1 MNNSNLENH
10 IKDEY
15 VIVFAER
22 FGSGTTY
29 YIYNEKDTKMDK
41 NNPFFIAYGNG
52 TKYTSRET
60 AEKKLNELISNNFFT
75 NCMCKVCRNVV
86 EENNLD
92 KSIIKAWYGNDF
104 SKTRAIAVVKIPISH
119 YLGKYGAYAFELN
132 KLNIPYDNDHRYQ
145 CASHRDGKWLYLKVN
160 ADNTTEWVDSQ
171 INATCMTEIEQKQWC
186 DKMNNIKPFK
196 GHVQA
201 MNLPVRLNAPQKYY
215 KGQKVLICRNG
226 KYEYTHISDVM
237 ARMDGKYYY
246 GLPSNAFLS
255 GRVCLTAENMY
266 EGDALYAEEEIML
279 FDELVKSYNVKETQ
293 YNRYYTNVVLK
304 DGTRINEIDHF

>member
-1 MNNSNLENH
+1 MNNLENR

-75 NCMCKVCRNVV
+75 NCSCKVCRNVV
-86 EENNLD
+86 EGDNLN
-92 KSIIKAWYGNDF
+92 KSIIKAWYGNDY
-104 SKTRAIAVVKIPISH
+104 SKTSAIAVVKIPISH

-160 ADNTTEWVDSQ
+160 EDNTTEWVESQ
-171 INATCMTEIEQKQWC
+171 DKATCMSKKEQEKWC
-186 DKMNNIKPFK
+186 NILNEIKPFK
-196 GHVQA
+196 GYVQA
-201 MNLPVRLNAPQKYY
+201 MNLPVRLNTPQKYY
-215 KGQKVLICRNG
+215 KGQKVLICKNG
-226 KYEYTHISDVM
+226 NYFYTHISDVM

-246 GLPSNAFLS
+246 GLPSDAFMC
-255 GRVCLTAENMY
+255 GRVCISEENMY
-266 EGDALYAEEEIML
+266 EGDGLYPEEMIIP
-279 FDELVKSYNVKETQ
+279 FDNVVKSFRIKETQ
-293 YNRYYTNVVLK
+293 YNTYYTNVIMCDDTK
-304 DGTRINEIDHF
+304 IDEIRHF

>member
-1 MNNSNLENH
+1 MNNLENR

-75 NCMCKVCRNVV
+75 NCSCKVCRNVV
-86 EENNLD
+86 EGDNLN
-92 KSIIKAWYGNDF
+92 KSVIKAWYGNDY
-104 SKTRAIAVVKIPISH
+104 SKTSAIAVVKIPISH

-160 ADNTTEWVDSQ
+160 EDNTTEWVESQ
-171 INATCMTEIEQKQWC
+171 DKATCMSKKEQEKWC
-186 DKMNNIKPFK
+186 NILNEIKPFK
-196 GHVQA
+196 GYVQA
-201 MNLPVRLNAPQKYY
+201 MNLPVRLNTPQKYY
-215 KGQKVLICRNG
+215 KGQKVLICKNG
-226 KYEYTHISDVM
+226 NYFYTHISDVM

-246 GLPSNAFLS
+246 GLPSDAFMS
-255 GRVCLTAENMY
+255 GRVCISEENMY
-266 EGDALYAEEEIML
+266 EGDGLYPEEMIIP
-279 FDELVKSYNVKETQ
+279 FDNVVKSFRIKETQ
-293 YNRYYTNVVLK
+293 YNTYYTNVIMYDSTK
-304 DGTRINEIDHF
+304 IDEIRHF

>member
-1 MNNSNLENH
+1 MNNLENR

-60 AEKKLNELISNNFFT
+60 AEKKLNELILNNFFT
-75 NCMCKVCRNVV
+75 NCSCKVCRNVV
-86 EENNLD
+86 EGDNLN
-92 KSIIKAWYGNDF
+92 KSVIKAWYGNDY
-104 SKTRAIAVVKIPISH
+104 SKTSAIAVVKIPISH

-160 ADNTTEWVDSQ
+160 EDNTTEWVESQ
-171 INATCMTEIEQKQWC
+171 DKATCMSKKEQEKWC
-186 DKMNNIKPFK
+186 NILNEIKPFK
-196 GHVQA
+196 GYVQA
-201 MNLPVRLNAPQKYY
+201 MNLPVRLNTPQKYY
-215 KGQKVLICRNG
+215 KGQKVLICKNG
-226 KYEYTHISDVM
+226 NYFYTHISDVM

-246 GLPSNAFLS
+246 GLPSDAFMS
-255 GRVCLTAENMY
+255 GRVCISEENMY
-266 EGDALYAEEEIML
+266 EGDGLYPEEMIIP
-279 FDELVKSYNVKETQ
+279 FDNVVKSFRIKETQ
-293 YNRYYTNVVLK
+293 YNTYYTNVIMYDSTK
-304 DGTRINEIDHF
+304 IDEIRHF

>member
-1 MNNSNLENH
+1 MNNLENR

-75 NCMCKVCRNVV
+75 NCSCKVCRNVV
-86 EENNLD
+86 EGDNLN
-92 KSIIKAWYGNDF
+92 KSVIKAWYGNDY
-104 SKTRAIAVVKIPISH
+104 SKTSAIAVVKIPISH

-145 CASHRDGKWLYLKVN
+145 CASHRDGKWLYLKIN
-160 ADNTTEWVDSQ
+160 EDNTTEWVESQ
-171 INATCMTEIEQKQWC
+171 DKATCMTAKEQEQWC
-186 DKMNNIKPFK
+186 AKMNNMKPFK

-201 MNLPVRLNAPQKYY
+201 MNLPVRLNTPQKYY
-215 KGQKVLICRNG
+215 KGQKVLICKNG
-226 KYEYTHISDVM
+226 NYFYTHISDVM

-246 GLPSNAFLS
+246 GLPTDAFMS
-255 GRVCLTAENMY
+255 GRVCISEENMY
-266 EGDALYAEEEIML
+266 EGDGLYPEEMIIP
-279 FDELVKSYNVKETQ
+279 FDNIVKSFNLKRTGYND
-293 YNRYYTNVVLK
+293 YYINVVLN
-304 DGTRINEIDHF
+304 DGTKINEITHY

>member
-1 MNNSNLENH
+1 MNNLENR

-75 NCMCKVCRNVV
+75 NCSCKVCRNVV
-86 EENNLD
+86 EGDNLN
-92 KSIIKAWYGNDF
+92 KSVIKAWYGNDY
-104 SKTRAIAVVKIPISH
+104 SKTSAIAVVKIPISH

-160 ADNTTEWVDSQ
+160 EDNTTEWVESQ
-171 INATCMTEIEQKQWC
+171 DKATCMSKKEQEKWC
-186 DKMNNIKPFK
+186 NILNEIKPFK
-196 GHVQA
+196 GYVQA
-201 MNLPVRLNAPQKYY
+201 MNLPVRLNTPQKYY
-215 KGQKVLICRNG
+215 KGQKVLICKNG
-226 KYEYTHISDVM
+226 NYFYTHISDVM

-246 GLPSNAFLS
+246 GLPSDAFMS
-255 GRVCLTAENMY
+255 GRVCISEENMY
-266 EGDALYAEEEIML
+266 EGDGLYPEEMIIP
-279 FDELVKSYNVKETQ
+279 FDNIVKSFNLKRTNYND
-293 YNRYYTNVVLK
+293 YYINVVLN
-304 DGTRINEIDHF
+304 DGTKINEITHF

>member
-1 MNNSNLENH
+1 MNNLENR

-75 NCMCKVCRNVV
+75 NCSCKVCRNVV
-86 EENNLD
+86 EGDNLN
-92 KSIIKAWYGNDF
+92 KSVIKAWYGNDY
-104 SKTRAIAVVKIPISH
+104 SKTSAIAVVKIPISH

-160 ADNTTEWVDSQ
+160 EDNTTEWVEGQDK
-171 INATCMTEIEQKQWC
+171 ATCMSKKEQEKWC
-186 DKMNNIKPFK
+186 NILNEIKPFK
-196 GHVQA
+196 GYVQA
-201 MNLPVRLNAPQKYY
+201 MNLPVRLNTPQKYY
-215 KGQKVLICRNG
+215 KGQKVLICKNG
-226 KYEYTHISDVM
+226 DYFYTHISDVM

-246 GLPSNAFLS
+246 GLPSDAFMC
-255 GRVCLTAENMY
+255 GRVCISEENMY
-266 EGDALYAEEEIML
+266 EGDGLYPEDMIIP
-279 FDELVKSYNVKETQ
+279 FDNIVKSFNLKRTDYND
-293 YNRYYTNVVLK
+293 YYTNVVLN
-304 DGTRINEIDHF
+304 DGTKINEITHF

>member
-1 MNNSNLENH
+1 MNNLENR

-75 NCMCKVCRNVV
+75 NCSCKVCRNVV
-86 EENNLD
+86 EGDNLN
-92 KSIIKAWYGNDF
+92 KSVIKAWYGNDY
-104 SKTRAIAVVKIPISH
+104 SKTSAIAVVKIPISH

-160 ADNTTEWVDSQ
+160 EDNTTEWVESQ
-171 INATCMTEIEQKQWC
+171 DKATCMSKKEQEKWC
-186 DKMNNIKPFK
+186 NILNEIKPFK
-196 GHVQA
+196 GYVQA
-201 MNLPVRLNAPQKYY
+201 MNLPVRLNTPQKYY
-215 KGQKVLICRNG
+215 KGQKVLICKNG
-226 KYEYTHISDVM
+226 NYFYTHISDVM

-246 GLPSNAFLS
+246 GLPSDAFMS
-255 GRVCLTAENMY
+255 GRVCISEENMY
-266 EGDALYAEEEIML
+266 EGDGLYPEEMIIP
-279 FDELVKSYNVKETQ
+279 FDNIVKSFNLKRTDYND
-293 YNRYYTNVVLK
+293 YYINVVLN
-304 DGTRINEIDHF
+304 DGTKINEITHF

>member
-1 MNNSNLENH
+1 MNNLENR

-75 NCMCKVCRNVV
+75 NCSCKVCRNVV
-86 EENNLD
+86 EGDNLN
-92 KSIIKAWYGNDF
+92 KSVIKAWYGNDY
-104 SKTRAIAVVKIPISH
+104 SKTSAIAVVKIPISH

-160 ADNTTEWVDSQ
+160 EDNTTEWVESQ
-171 INATCMTEIEQKQWC
+171 DKATCMSKKEQEKWC
-186 DKMNNIKPFK
+186 NILNEIKPFK
-196 GHVQA
+196 GYVQA
-201 MNLPVRLNAPQKYY
+201 MNLPVRLNTPQKYY
-215 KGQKVLICRNG
+215 KGQKVLIRKND
-226 KYEYTHISDVM
+226 KYYYTYITDVM

-246 GLPSNAFLS
+246 GLPTDAFMC
-255 GRVCLTAENMY
+255 GRVCISQENMY
-266 EGDALYAEEEIML
+266 EGDGLYPEEMIIP
-279 FDELVKSYNVKETQ
+279 FDNIVKSFNLKRTNYND
-293 YNRYYTNVVLK
+293 YYINVILN
-304 DGTRINEIDHF
+304 DGTKINEIRHF

>member
-1 MNNSNLENH
+1 MNNLENH

-52 TKYTSRET
+52 TKYASRET

-75 NCMCKVCRNVV
+75 NCSCKVCRNVV

-92 KSIIKAWYGNDF
+92 KSVIKAWYGNDY
-104 SKTRAIAVVKIPISH
+104 SKTSAIAVVKIPISH

-145 CASHRDGKWLYLKVN
+145 CASHRDGRWLYLKVN
-160 ADNTTEWVDSQ
+160 TDNITEWVESQ
-171 INATCMTEIEQKQWC
+171 DKATCMSKKEQEKWC
-186 DKMNNIKPFK
+186 DILNEIKPFK
-196 GHVQA
+196 GYVQA
-201 MNLPVRLNAPQKYY
+201 MNLPVRLNTQQKYY
-215 KGQKVLICRNG
+215 KGQKVLIYENG
-226 KYEYTHISDVM
+226 NYFYTHISDVM
-237 ARMDGKYYY
+237 PDIDGKYHYA
-246 GLPSNAFLS
+246 LPSDS
-255 GRVCLTAENMY
+255 IYGGRVCMTSEGFY
-266 EGDALYAEEEIML
+266 EGDDLYPEDRIIP
-279 FDELVKSYNVKETQ
+279 FDNMVKSFRIKETQ
-293 YNRYYTNVVLK
+293 YNTYYTNVIMC
-304 DGTRINEIDHF
+304 DGTKIDEIRHF

>member
-1 MNNSNLENH
+1 MNNLENR

-75 NCMCKVCRNVV
+75 NCSCKVCRNVV
-86 EENNLD
+86 EGDNLN
-92 KSIIKAWYGNDF
+92 KSVIKAWYGNDY
-104 SKTRAIAVVKIPISH
+104 SKTSAIAVVKIPISH

-160 ADNTTEWVDSQ
+160 EDNTTEWVESQ
-171 INATCMTEIEQKQWC
+171 DKATCMSKKEQEKWC
-186 DKMNNIKPFK
+186 NILNEIKPFK
-196 GHVQA
+196 GYVQA
-201 MNLPVRLNAPQKYY
+201 MNLPVRLSTPQKYY
-215 KGQKVLICRNG
+215 KGQKVLICKNG
-226 KYEYTHISDVM
+226 NYFYTHISDVM

-246 GLPSNAFLS
+246 GLPSDAFMS
-255 GRVCLTAENMY
+255 GRVCISEENMY
-266 EGDALYAEEEIML
+266 EGDGLYPEEMIIP
-279 FDELVKSYNVKETQ
+279 FDNIVKSFNLKRTNYND
-293 YNRYYTNVVLK
+293 YYINVVLN
-304 DGTRINEIDHF
+304 DGTKINEITHF

>member
-1 MNNSNLENH
+1 MNNLENR

-75 NCMCKVCRNVV
+75 NCSCKVCRNVV
-86 EENNLD
+86 EGDNLN
-92 KSIIKAWYGNDF
+92 KSVIKAWYGNDY
-104 SKTRAIAVVKIPISH
+104 SKTSAIAVVKIPISH

-160 ADNTTEWVDSQ
+160 EDNTTEWVESQ
-171 INATCMTEIEQKQWC
+171 DKATCMSKKEQEKWC
-186 DKMNNIKPFK
+186 NILNEIKPFK
-196 GHVQA
+196 GYVQA
-201 MNLPVRLNAPQKYY
+201 MNLPVRLNTPQKYY
-215 KGQKVLICRNG
+215 KGQKVLICKNG
-226 KYEYTHISDVM
+226 NYFYTHISDVM

-246 GLPSNAFLS
+246 GLPSDAFMS
-255 GRVCLTAENMY
+255 GRVCISEENMY
-266 EGDALYAEEEIML
+266 EGDGLYPEEMIIP
-279 FDELVKSYNVKETQ
+279 FDDIVKSFNLKRTGYND
-293 YNRYYTNVVLK
+293 YYINVVLN
-304 DGTRINEIDHF
+304 DGTKINEITHY

>member
-1 MNNSNLENH
+1 MNNLENR

-75 NCMCKVCRNVV
+75 NCSCKVCRNVV
-86 EENNLD
+86 EGDNLN
-92 KSIIKAWYGNDF
+92 KSVIKAWYGNDY
-104 SKTRAIAVVKIPISH
+104 SKTSAIAVVKIPISH

-160 ADNTTEWVDSQ
+160 EDNTTEWVESQ
-171 INATCMTEIEQKQWC
+171 DKATCMSKKEQEKWC
-186 DKMNNIKPFK
+186 NILNEIKPFK
-196 GHVQA
+196 GYVQA
-201 MNLPVRLNAPQKYY
+201 MNLPVRLNTPQKYY
-215 KGQKVLICRNG
+215 KGQKVLIRKND
-226 KYEYTHISDVM
+226 KYYYTYITDVM

-246 GLPSNAFLS
+246 GLPTDAFMC
-255 GRVCLTAENMY
+255 GRVCITEENMY
-266 EGDALYAEEEIML
+266 EGDGLYPEEMIIP
-279 FDELVKSYNVKETQ
+279 FDNIVKSFNLKRTNYDD
-293 YNRYYTNVVLK
+293 YYINVVLN
-304 DGTRINEIDHF
+304 DGTKINEITHF

>member
-1 MNNSNLENH
+1 MNNLENR

-75 NCMCKVCRNVV
+75 NCSCKVCRNVV
-86 EENNLD
+86 EGDNLN
-92 KSIIKAWYGNDF
+92 KSVIKAWYGNDY
-104 SKTRAIAVVKIPISH
+104 SKTSAIAVVKIPISH

-160 ADNTTEWVDSQ
+160 EDNTTEWVESQ
-171 INATCMTEIEQKQWC
+171 DKATCMSKKEQEKWC
-186 DKMNNIKPFK
+186 NILNEIKPFK
-196 GHVQA
+196 GYVQA
-201 MNLPVRLNAPQKYY
+201 MNLPVRLSTPQKYY
-215 KGQKVLICRNG
+215 KGQKVLICKNG
-226 KYEYTHISDVM
+226 NYFYTHISDVM

-246 GLPSNAFLS
+246 GLPTDAFMC
-255 GRVCLTAENMY
+255 GRVCISEENMY
-266 EGDALYAEEEIML
+266 EGDGLYPEEMIIP
-279 FDELVKSYNVKETQ
+279 FDNIVKSFNLKRTDYND
-293 YNRYYTNVVLK
+293 YYINVVLN
-304 DGTRINEIDHF
+304 DGTKINEITHF

>member
-1 MNNSNLENH
+1 MNNLENR

-75 NCMCKVCRNVV
+75 NCSCKVCRNVV
-86 EENNLD
+86 EGDNLN
-92 KSIIKAWYGNDF
+92 KSVIKAWYGNDY
-104 SKTRAIAVVKIPISH
+104 SKTSAIAVVKIPISH

-160 ADNTTEWVDSQ
+160 EDNTTEWVESQ
-171 INATCMTEIEQKQWC
+171 DKATCMSKKEQEKWC
-186 DKMNNIKPFK
+186 NILNEIKPFK
-196 GHVQA
+196 GYVQA
-201 MNLPVRLNAPQKYY
+201 MNLPVRLSTPQKYY
-215 KGQKVLICRNG
+215 KGQKVLICKNG
-226 KYEYTHISDVM
+226 NYFYTHISDVM

-246 GLPSNAFLS
+246 GLPTDAFMS
-255 GRVCLTAENMY
+255 GRVCIPEENMY
-266 EGDALYAEEEIML
+266 EGDGLYPEEMIIP
-279 FDELVKSYNVKETQ
+279 FDNIVKSFNLKRTDYND
-293 YNRYYTNVVLK
+293 YYINVVLN
-304 DGTRINEIDHF
+304 DGTKINEITHF

>member
-1 MNNSNLENH
+1 MNNLENR

-22 FGSGTTY
+22 FISGTTY

-75 NCMCKVCRNVV
+75 DCSCKVCRNVV

-92 KSIIKAWYGNDF
+92 KSVIKAWYGNDY
-104 SKTRAIAVVKIPISH
+104 SKTSAIAVVKIPISH

-145 CASHRDGKWLYLKVN
+145 CASHRDSRWLYLKVN
-160 ADNTTEWVDSQ
+160 TDNITEWVESQ
-171 INATCMTEIEQKQWC
+171 DKATCMSKKEQEKWC
-186 DKMNNIKPFK
+186 NILNEIKPFK
-196 GHVQA
+196 GYVQA
-201 MNLPVRLNAPQKYY
+201 MNLPVRLNTPQKYY
-215 KGQKVLICRNG
+215 KGQKVLIRKND
-226 KYEYTHISDVM
+226 KYYYTYITDVM

-246 GLPSNAFLS
+246 GLPTDAFMS
-255 GRVCLTAENMY
+255 GRVCISEENMY
-266 EGDALYAEEEIML
+266 KGDRLYPEEMIIP
-279 FDELVKSYNVKETQ
+279 FDNIVKSFNLKRTNYND
-293 YNRYYTNVVLK
+293 YYINVVLN
-304 DGTRINEIDHF
+304 DGTKINEITHF

>member
-1 MNNSNLENH
+1 MNNLENL
-10 IKDEY
+10 IKNEY

-60 AEKKLNELISNNFFT
+60 AEKKLNELILNNFFT
-75 NCMCKVCRNVV
+75 NCSCKVCRNVV
-86 EENNLD
+86 EGDNLN
-92 KSIIKAWYGNDF
+92 KSVIKAWYGNDY
-104 SKTRAIAVVKIPISH
+104 SKTSAIAVVKIPISH

-160 ADNTTEWVDSQ
+160 EDNTTEWVESQ
-171 INATCMTEIEQKQWC
+171 DKATCMSKKEQKKWC
-186 DKMNNIKPFK
+186 YILNEIKPFK
-196 GHVQA
+196 GYVQA
-201 MNLPVRLNAPQKYY
+201 MNLPVRLNTPQKYY
-215 KGQKVLICRNG
+215 KGQKVLICKNG
-226 KYEYTHISDVM
+226 NYFYTHISDVM

-246 GLPSNAFLS
+246 GLPTDAFMS
-255 GRVCLTAENMY
+255 GRVCISEENMY
-266 EGDALYAEEEIML
+266 EGDGLYPEEMIIP
-279 FDELVKSYNVKETQ
+279 FDDIVKSFNLKRTDYND
-293 YNRYYTNVVLK
+293 YYINVVLN
-304 DGTRINEIDHF
+304 DGTKINEITHY

>member
-1 MNNSNLENH
+1 MNNLENR

-29 YIYNEKDTKMDK
+29 YTYNEKDTKMDK

-75 NCMCKVCRNVV
+75 NCSCKVCRNVV
-86 EENNLD
+86 EGDNLN
-92 KSIIKAWYGNDF
+92 KSVIKAWYGNDY
-104 SKTRAIAVVKIPISH
+104 SKTSAIAVVKIPISH

-160 ADNTTEWVDSQ
+160 EDNTTEWVESQ
-171 INATCMTEIEQKQWC
+171 DKATCMSKKEQEKWC
-186 DKMNNIKPFK
+186 NILNEIKPFK
-196 GHVQA
+196 GYVQA
-201 MNLPVRLNAPQKYY
+201 MNLPVRLNTPQKYY
-215 KGQKVLICRNG
+215 KGQKVLIRKND
-226 KYEYTHISDVM
+226 KYYYTYITDVM

-246 GLPSNAFLS
+246 GLPSDAFMS
-255 GRVCLTAENMY
+255 GRVCISEENMY
-266 EGDALYAEEEIML
+266 EGDGLYPEEMIIP
-279 FDELVKSYNVKETQ
+279 FDNVVKSFRIKETQ
-293 YNRYYTNVVLK
+293 YNTYYTNVIMYDSTK
-304 DGTRINEIDHF
+304 IDEIRHF